1 MTASSITDWK
11 LVSKVLAGIIVLSL
25 IPMLWF
31 AYQAIH
37 ITNISKDLVDP
48 SSLIVSQVRDVSE
61 LTTAMFEM
69 DAVVPVSEKGN
80 VGIASKLLYIAH
92 GNVRVGVDLSEFQA
106 DDVQVEGDKI
116 SVTLPALKVLDSKLD
131 LEHSNVYS
139 YDRGFSGWGPDVVKL
154 QGQAQRE
161 AIKKVEEAA
170 CQNWLIKT
178 ASDRVEKT
186 VEHLLSQVLKD
197 RGYREIIVKAQLP
210 SEGSCSGSPVK
221 LSSVRTSSYLVV

>member
-1 MTASSITDWK
+1 MTASSIRDWK
-11 LVSKVLAGIIVLSL
+11 LVSIVTGIIVLL
-25 IPMLWF
+25 LVVVLWL
-31 AYQAIH
+31 AYQFIH
-37 ITNISKDLVDP
+37 ITSTSKDKGLVDP
-48 SSLIVSQVRDVSE
+48 GSLIVHQVRDVSE

-69 DAVVPVSEKGN
+69 DAVVPVSEKTRWGE
-80 VGIASKLLYIAH
+80 SKLLYIAH

-116 SVTLPALKVLDSKLD
+116 SVTLPALTVLDSKLD
-131 LEHSNVYS
+131 LEHSKVYS
-139 YDRGFSGWGPDVVKL
+139 YDRGFLGWGTDVVNL
-154 QGQAQRE
+154 QAQAQRE
-161 AIKKVEEAA
+161 AVKKVEEAA

-210 SEGSCSGSPVK
+210 AEGSCSKSQV
-221 LSSVRTSSYLVV
+221 

>member
-1 MTASSITDWK
+1 MTASSSRDLK
-11 LVSKVLAGIIVLSL
+11 LVSIVTGIIVLL
-25 IPMLWF
+25 LVVVLWL
-31 AYQAIH
+31 AYQVLH
-37 ITNISKDLVDP
+37 ITSTSKDLVEP
-48 SSLIVSQVRDVSE
+48 ASLIVRQVRDVSE

-69 DAVVPVSEKGN
+69 EDVVPVSEKGK
-80 VGIASKLLYIAH
+80 VGIASRLLYIAH

-131 LEHSNVYS
+131 LDHSKVYS
-139 YDRGFSGWGPDVVKL
+139 YDRGFLGWGPDVVNL
-154 QGQAQRE
+154 QAQAQRE

-197 RGYREIIVKAQLP
+197 RGYREIIVKAQPP
-210 SEGSCSGSPVK
+210 SEGSCSRAQVQTLRESDGI
-221 LSSVRTSSYLVV
+221 